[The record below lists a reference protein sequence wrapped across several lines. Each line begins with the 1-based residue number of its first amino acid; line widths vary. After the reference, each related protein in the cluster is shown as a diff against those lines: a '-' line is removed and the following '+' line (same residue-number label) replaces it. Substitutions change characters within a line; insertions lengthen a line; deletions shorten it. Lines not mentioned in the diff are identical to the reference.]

1 MIYNAPS
8 TCSKLHFNFVNNYC
22 MHTPTTTAVEKSKQI
37 NTNQSILQEACR
49 GPETARP
56 TKTPT
61 TAKAKNPEIPTAI
74 LKYQGFL
81 VQHGQQIEVLERRLP
96 RILYLSDCPRD
107 IGDR

>member
-1 MIYNAPS
+1 
-8 TCSKLHFNFVNNYC
+8 
-22 MHTPTTTAVEKSKQI
+22 MHLQLVVSCTLTLLIIIACTSQPLEKSKQI

-81 VQHGQQIEVLERRLP
+81 VQHRQQIEVFERRLP
-96 RILYLSDCPRD
+96 KILYLSDCPRD